1 MLNKW
6 TDKWEKQR
14 ETESRRM
21 KESKGTLN
29 DGIQQMLIINKKS
42 KQPEQNKQ
50 IRKWVMRNR
59 RELKENTEE
68 NKDKEE

>member
-1 MLNKW
+1 MVYN
-6 TDKWEKQR
+6 R
-14 ETESRRM
+14 CS
-21 KESKGTLN
+21 
-29 DGIQQMLIINKKS
+29 IINKKS